1 MLHKKIKQWWH
12 SGGLE
17 KEGIY
22 LWGLLRGGSDSSFR
36 LIFCVFMASILSGSV
51 PKYRETTKFFN
62 IFTLKTKEEAKDLHQ
77 LQTPWGL
84 KEGEILFFPWVLHGG
99 LLNVL
104 SLTILPF
111 FSHFFPLPS

>member
-12 SGGLE
+12 SGGVE

-36 LIFCVFMASILSGSV
+36 LIFYVFMASLLSGSV
-51 PKYRETTKFFN
+51 PKYRETIKFFN

-77 LQTPWGL
+77 LQTPLGS
-84 KEGEILFFPWVLHGG
+84 EGREYMKYTGRFI
-99 LLNVL
+99 
-104 SLTILPF
+104 
-111 FSHFFPLPS
+111 